1 MNENNEGNYDH
12 DIFFTLELGDDVP
25 KPKVVE
31 KPAEKPKKVEPVV
44 QPK

>member
-1 MNENNEGNYDH
+1 MIIIKEINCD
-12 DIFFTLELGDDVP
+12 FLFTLELGEEAP